1 MAELERSP
9 GFESP
14 GDSVA
19 SLANTP
25 THIHT
30 RPTSPCNKTSS
41 GNLSTFPGPL
51 PALVF
56 QTQDHLL
63 GWPAVP
69 PWREHSAVFTVLL

>member
-1 MAELERSP
+1 MVGLERNP

-14 GDSVA
+14 GDSLA

-30 RPTSPCNKTSS
+30 RPTSPLQQDIVR
-41 GNLSTFPGPL
+41 NLSTFPGPL

-56 QTQDHLL
+56 QPQDHLL
-63 GWPAVP
+63 GWPTVL
-69 PWREHSAVFTVLL
+69 PWREHSAVFTVLP